1 MISIEQARA
10 EDAAWEAKDSTCRAC
25 PRGCAACNKDAD
37 CECYEHDEPEPSP
50 IHVLRATEQHLSY
63 PVKIQ
68 GLFGPVAVSGY
79 RNPAVR
85 RVHSGAYA
93 DCMVCIPRTAGRSL
107 PNYRR

>member
-10 EDAAWEAKDSTCRAC
+10 EDAAWEAKESTCRAC
-25 PRGCAACNKDAD
+25 PNGCPSCNKDPD

-50 IHVLRATEQHLSY
+50 VQILRATETHLSY
-63 PVKIQ
+63 PVKII
-68 GLFGPVAVSGY
+68 GLG
-79 RNPAVR
+79 PAVR

-93 DCMVCIPRTAGRSL
+93 DCPKCIPRTTGRSL